1 MTSSLSPLPKVI
13 IKNWSRPHQHKNKR
27 TDIAVVCDLFL
38 TWKRKYFIT
47 GGNAYLLFF
56 LVCGDITLW
65 GQGRGTCLGS
75 ATWSRHGHE
84 CPTSPST
91 CPSPTE
97 PRVWELD
104 SARFN
109 LVWWTPGHTP
119 LEVCPGF
126 LVQPKQGLFLH
137 VCTLCVAE
145 QRYLQWW
152 ASYF

>member
-47 GGNAYLLFF
+47 GGNANLLFF
-56 LVCGDITLW
+56 WFVWHYIVGSRKRHL
-65 GQGRGTCLGS
+65 LGLLHLEQ
-75 ATWSRHGHE
+75 AWTWMTNISKHMSQSNWAKGLN
-84 CPTSPST
+84 S
-91 CPSPTE
+91 
-97 PRVWELD
+97 ELD

-126 LVQPKQGLFLH
+126 LLQPKQGLFLH
-137 VCTLCVAE
+137 VCTMSVAE
-145 QRYLQWW
+145 QRYL
-152 ASYF
+152 Y